1 MSIYDVLIGILI
13 LILAYLYTIY
23 YIVNLIVFIDSELF
37 GNDKYTQSFEAERK
51 ARDSFK
57 L

>member
-23 YIVNLIVFIDSELF
+23 YIANLITFIDSELF